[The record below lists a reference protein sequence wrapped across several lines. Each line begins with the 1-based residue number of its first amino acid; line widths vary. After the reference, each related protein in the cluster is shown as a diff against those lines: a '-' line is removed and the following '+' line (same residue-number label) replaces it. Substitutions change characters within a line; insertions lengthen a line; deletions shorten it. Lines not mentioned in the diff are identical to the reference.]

1 MIFPF
6 LQINASLFCKLASIP
21 FAIFLTFALALLAG
35 CATGSARPSYFPI
48 AQQEAS
54 VRWEQANRDR
64 LIADV
69 VFSHDGADG
78 AALVIGKHQTYLEL
92 FRQGEALRA
101 SGRMARPPWRGNADS
116 APYPLSDWAM
126 LLEAWQAA
134 RNLPG
139 TGRQEIHTKRFRV
152 SFERSG
158 TFIQNMVVA
167 PSGSG
172 STFVV
177 RFRN

>member
-1 MIFPF
+1 MVIAFTMF
-6 LQINASLFCKLASIP
+6 F
-21 FAIFLTFALALLAG
+21 LAG
-35 CATGSARPSYFPI
+35 CATNDARTSYVPI
-48 AQQEAS
+48 AQQEAR

-64 LIADV
+64 LVSDV
-69 VFSHDGADG
+69 VFSRDATDG

-92 FRQGEALRA
+92 FRRGETLRA
-101 SGRMARPPWRGNADS
+101 SGRMARPPYGGAIES

-134 RNLPG
+134 QNLHG
-139 TGRQEIHTKRFRV
+139 DGKKEIHTKNFRV

-158 TFIQNMVVA
+158 ALLQNMMVA

-172 STFVV
+172 STFIV
-177 RFRN
+177 RFTN